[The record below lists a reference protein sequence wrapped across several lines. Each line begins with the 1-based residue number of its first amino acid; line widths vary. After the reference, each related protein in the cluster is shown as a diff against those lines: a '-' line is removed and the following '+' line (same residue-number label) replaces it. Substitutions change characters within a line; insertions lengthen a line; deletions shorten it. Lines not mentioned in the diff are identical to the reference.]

1 MRMGNKESIVRVLD
15 FLLERIC
22 CSSSI
27 ATLFGLLDHL
37 VSQFRLHRDPIRLR
51 TS

>member
-1 MRMGNKESIVRVLD
+1 MRMGNKESTAGVPDV
-15 FLLERIC
+15 LLERIC

-27 ATLFGLLDHL
+27 ATPFGLLDYL
-37 VSQFRLHRDPIRLR
+37 VSQLRLHRDPIRLR